1 MHPPSKAPRS
11 KRATSSYAIG
21 SPMDAGAE
29 LYFCGCIHPPRRP
42 VSATD
47 ALAHPMPEALPK
59 PEDIMT
65 KTIRF
70 ALAFSTMLASG
81 MAAQAATLAALTG
94 DNTLTMIDTGMLKAG
109 KSMKVTGISGK
120 IAGIDVRPADGM
132 LYALGV
138 DGTIY
143 TVDQTGKA
151 TMKSKMDTV
160 LPASAMAT
168 VDFNPAADRLRVIGS
183 DGTNLRV
190 NVDDGKTTVDGK
202 LKFAETD
209 MHKGEAPMIV
219 AGAYTNS
226 VKGTKETTLYDIDGK
241 IGGLIKQAPPN
252 DGVLGAVGKLGVM
265 PKSVAFDIE
274 TASDGSNTGWLL
286 ADGALHKV
294 DLATGKA
301 SSMGKVQGM
310 SGTVRDIAVLP
321 GM

>member
-1 MHPPSKAPRS
+1 M
-11 KRATSSYAIG
+11 
-21 SPMDAGAE
+21 
-29 LYFCGCIHPPRRP
+29 
-42 VSATD
+42 
-47 ALAHPMPEALPK
+47 
-59 PEDIMT
+59 MT

-70 ALAFSTMLASG
+70 ALALSTTLGSG
-81 MAAQAATLAALTG
+81 FAAQAAMLAALTG
-94 DNTLTMIDTGMLKAG
+94 DDTLTMIDTATLKAG
-109 KSMKVTGISGK
+109 KAMKVSGIAGK

-132 LYALGV
+132 LYALAV

-143 TVDQTGKA
+143 TVDKAGKA

-160 LPASAMAT
+160 LAASAMAT

-190 NVDDGKTTVDGK
+190 NVDDGKTMVDGK

-226 VKGTKETTLYDIDGK
+226 VKGTKETALYDIDGK

-265 PKSVAFDIE
+265 PKAIAFDIE
-274 TASDGSNTGWLL
+274 TTADGSNTGWLL

-301 SSMGKVQGM
+301 TAVGKVTGL
-310 SGTVRDIAVLP
+310 GAAARDIAVLP
-321 GM
+321 AM

>member
-1 MHPPSKAPRS
+1 
-11 KRATSSYAIG
+11 
-21 SPMDAGAE
+21 
-29 LYFCGCIHPPRRP
+29 
-42 VSATD
+42 
-47 ALAHPMPEALPK
+47 
-59 PEDIMT
+59 MT

-70 ALAFSTMLASG
+70 ALVVSTFLGSG
-81 MAAQAATLAALTG
+81 LAAQAAMLAALTG
-94 DNTLTMIDTGMLKAG
+94 DDTLTMVDTATLKAS
-109 KSMKVTGISGK
+109 KQMKVTGIAGK

-132 LYALGV
+132 LYALAV

-143 TVDQTGKA
+143 TIDKAGKA

-160 LPASAMAT
+160 LPAGAMAT

-226 VKGTKETTLYDIDGK
+226 VKGTKETALYDIDGK

-252 DGVLGAVGKLGVM
+252 DGVLGAVGKLGIM
-265 PKSVAFDIE
+265 PKAIAFDIE
-274 TASDGSNTGWLL
+274 AAADGTNTGWLL

-301 SSMGKVQGM
+301 IGVGKVAGL
-310 SGTVRDIAVLP
+310 GAAARDIAVLP
-321 GM
+321 AM

>member
-1 MHPPSKAPRS
+1 MTRTMRIALT
-11 KRATSSYAIG
+11 ATTILSAG
-21 SPMDAGAE
+21 SLAG
-29 LYFCGCIHPPRRP
+29 L
-42 VSATD
+42 
-47 ALAHPMPEALPK
+47 
-59 PEDIMT
+59 
-65 KTIRF
+65 
-70 ALAFSTMLASG
+70 
-81 MAAQAATLAALTG
+81 AQAGTLAALSG
-94 DNTLTMIDTGMLKAG
+94 DNTLTMVDTATMKAG
-109 KSMKVTGISGK
+109 KAMKVTGINGK

-132 LYALGV
+132 LYALAT

-143 TVDQTGKA
+143 TVDTAGKA

-160 LPASAMAT
+160 LAADAMAT

-190 NVDDGKTTVDGK
+190 NVEDGKTTVDGK

-226 VKGTKETTLYDIDGK
+226 VKGTKETALYDIDGK

-252 DGVLGAVGKLGVM
+252 DGMLGAVGKLGVTA
-265 PKSVAFDIE
+265 KAIAFDIE
-274 TASDGSNTGWLL
+274 TGADGANTGWLL

-301 SSMGKVQGM
+301 TMVGKVAGLRAP
-310 SGTVRDIAVLP
+310 VRDVAALP
-321 GM
+321 AM

>member
-1 MHPPSKAPRS
+1 MNKQIRLTLAVSTALI
-11 KRATSSYAIG
+11 AAIYG
-21 SPMDAGAE
+21 G
-29 LYFCGCIHPPRRP
+29 F
-42 VSATD
+42 
-47 ALAHPMPEALPK
+47 
-59 PEDIMT
+59 
-65 KTIRF
+65 
-70 ALAFSTMLASG
+70 
-81 MAAQAATLAALTG
+81 AAQASTVAALTG
-94 DNTLTMIDTGMLKAG
+94 DDTLTMIDTATLKAG
-109 KSMKVTGISGK
+109 QSMKVSGIAGK

-132 LYALGV
+132 LYALAT

-143 TVDQTGKA
+143 TIDKAGKA

-160 LPASAMAT
+160 LSATAMAT

-209 MHKGEAPMIV
+209 MHKGETPMIV

-226 VKGTKETTLYDIDGK
+226 IKGAKETALYDIDGK

-252 DGVLGAVGKLGVM
+252 DGVLGAVGKLGIM
-265 PKSVAFDIE
+265 PKVIAFDIE
-274 TASDGSNTGWLL
+274 TAADGSNTGWLL

-301 SSMGKVQGM
+301 TSVGKVTGLQG
-310 SGTVRDIAVLP
+310 SARDIAVLP
-321 GM
+321 AM

>member
-1 MHPPSKAPRS
+1 
-11 KRATSSYAIG
+11 
-21 SPMDAGAE
+21 
-29 LYFCGCIHPPRRP
+29 
-42 VSATD
+42 
-47 ALAHPMPEALPK
+47 
-59 PEDIMT
+59 MT
-65 KTIRF
+65 KTTRF
-70 ALAFSTMLASG
+70 ALAVSTILATG
-81 MAAQAATLAALTG
+81 FAGGGFAQAAMLAALTG
-94 DNTLTMIDTGMLKAG
+94 DDTLTVIDTTSLKAG
-109 KSMKVTGISGK
+109 TSMKVTGIAGK

-132 LYALGV
+132 LYALGT

-143 TVDQTGKA
+143 TVDKTGKA

-160 LPASAMAT
+160 LSASAMAT

-226 VKGTKETTLYDIDGK
+226 VKGTKETTLYNIDSK

-265 PKSVAFDIE
+265 PKEIAFDIE
-274 TASDGSNTGWLL
+274 AGSDGSNTGWLL

-301 SSMGKVQGM
+301 TAVGKVTGL
-310 SGTVRDIAVLP
+310 SAAARDIAVLP
-321 GM
+321 AM

>member
-1 MHPPSKAPRS
+1 
-11 KRATSSYAIG
+11 
-21 SPMDAGAE
+21 
-29 LYFCGCIHPPRRP
+29 
-42 VSATD
+42 
-47 ALAHPMPEALPK
+47 
-59 PEDIMT
+59 MT

-70 ALAFSTMLASG
+70 ALAVSTIFAAGLGSG
-81 MAAQAATLAALTG
+81 AAAQAAMLAALTS
-94 DNTLTMIDTGMLKAG
+94 DDTLTMVDTATLKAG
-109 KSMKVTGISGK
+109 KAMKVTGIAGK

-132 LYALGV
+132 LYALAV

-143 TVDQTGKA
+143 TVDKAGKA

-160 LPASAMAT
+160 LPAGAMAT

-219 AGAYTNS
+219 AGGYTNS
-226 VKGTKETTLYDIDGK
+226 VKGTKETALYDIDGK

-252 DGVLGAVGKLGVM
+252 DGVLSAVGKLGIM
-265 PKSVAFDIE
+265 PKAVAFDIE
-274 TASDGSNTGWLL
+274 TSAGGTNTGWLL
-286 ADGALHKV
+286 ADGSLHKV

-301 SSMGKVQGM
+301 TTAGKVTGL
-310 SGTVRDIAVLP
+310 GAAVRDIAVLP
-321 GM
+321 AM